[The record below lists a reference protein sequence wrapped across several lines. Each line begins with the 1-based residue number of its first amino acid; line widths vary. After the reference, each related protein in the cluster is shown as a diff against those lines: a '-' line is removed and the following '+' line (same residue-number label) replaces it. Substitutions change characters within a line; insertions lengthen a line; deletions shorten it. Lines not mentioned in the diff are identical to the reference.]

1 MESLIAGGK
10 DWQLLRVS
18 GSGLEEGLP
27 PLLARDGWVGMGV
40 SVNLNVVDAFIFR
53 RAFCCGNSA
62 LVPKDASVSFDLV
75 EIDGVFR
82 LLDVVYNDS

>member
-1 MESLIAGGK
+1 
-10 DWQLLRVS
+10 
-18 GSGLEEGLP
+18 
-27 PLLARDGWVGMGV
+27 MGV

-53 RAFCCGNSA
+53 RAFCYGNSA